1 MCQEEPVHWVVVPV
15 EIEIQTI
22 AIFNDEVAEVGG
34 GNRVSFINHNSSK
47 LAHLGDQT
55 TREHDFLALIQP

>member
-34 GNRVSFINHNSSK
+34 GDRVSFIKHNSRK
-47 LAHLGDQT
+47 LGVPDAT
-55 TREHDFLALIQP
+55 THAIPSMIF